1 MASFERSGEVYWIG
15 GSKTTYNYNAIAY
28 DGSGG
33 IKPNHRILTFDGGSF
48 TEEFNKN
55 IPMDLRGIA
64 NIDDSLKYVIGGI
77 TDNQHTSQDL
87 IKLEW
92 KE

>member
-1 MASFERSGEVYWIG
+1 M
-15 GSKTTYNYNAIAY
+15 N
-28 DGSGG
+28 
-33 IKPNHRILTFDGGSF
+33 
-48 TEEFNKN
+48 
-55 IPMDLRGIA
+55 LRGIA

-77 TDNQHTSQDL
+77 TKGQRTCQEI

>member
-1 MASFERSGEVYWIG
+1 MDNHSFW
-15 GSKTTYNYNAIAY
+15 
-28 DGSGG
+28 
-33 IKPNHRILTFDGGSF
+33 KPSVGNLHRR
-48 TEEFNKN
+48 FNKN

-64 NIDDSLKYVIGGI
+64 NIDDSLNYVIGGI
-77 TDNQHTSQDL
+77 AKGQRTSQDL

>member
-1 MASFERSGEVYWIG
+1 MCKLFLPLFLLILFAGCKTDPSDNGKWSITRSGSLPEAVFIE
-15 GSKTTYNYNAIAY
+15 
-28 DGSGG
+28 D
-33 IKPNHRILTFDGGSF
+33 
-48 TEEFNKN
+48 FNKN

-77 TDNQHTSQDL
+77 AKGQRTSQDI

>member
-1 MASFERSGEVYWIG
+1 MYNFFLSLFLLIQFTGCETDPSDSGKWTITRSGSLPEAVFIE
-15 GSKTTYNYNAIAY
+15 
-28 DGSGG
+28 D
-33 IKPNHRILTFDGGSF
+33 
-48 TEEFNKN
+48 FNKN

-77 TDNQHTSQDL
+77 AKGQRTSLDI
-87 IKLEW
+87 IKLKW

>member
-1 MASFERSGEVYWIG
+1 MGNIENAASWINETIYVIGGYHVFQDGTERSSDHV
-15 GSKTTYNYNAIAY
+15 
-28 DGSGG
+28 
-33 IKPNHRILTFDGGSF
+33 HRFEGAVLIED
-48 TEEFNKN
+48 FNKN

-64 NIDDSLKYVIGGI
+64 NIDDSLKYLIGGI
-77 TDNQHTSQDL
+77 TKGQRTSQDL

>member
-1 MASFERSGEVYWIG
+1 MDNHSLWKTYG
-15 GSKTTYNYNAIAY
+15 GRL
-28 DGSGG
+28 
-33 IKPNHRILTFDGGSF
+33 HRR
-48 TEEFNKN
+48 FNKN

-77 TDNQHTSQDL
+77 TKGQRTSQDI